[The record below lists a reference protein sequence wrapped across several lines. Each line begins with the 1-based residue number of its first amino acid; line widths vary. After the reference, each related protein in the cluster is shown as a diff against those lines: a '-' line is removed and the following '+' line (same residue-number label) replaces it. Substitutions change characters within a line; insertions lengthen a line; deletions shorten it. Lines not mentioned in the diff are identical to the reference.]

1 MRQRARWLLGAAL
14 LGAMGCGDGGTA
26 PPDDN
31 DGARLASQ
39 FERLADSVGGAGLS
53 ATAEA
58 LRHAAEI
65 VRLTG
70 HATPVTLTIDGASRS
85 FLAVAEQLDIPTLQ
99 CTWPSD
105 SGVAPPGDTVIV
117 QPGDSGANDPM
128 PMAMDSMTPP
138 SPGSPGECVDVGTF
152 SMRTLIAWEPERM
165 AEVVRIVAD
174 AGSNDVGTGVPDVMT
189 GLPTNPAPA
198 EPPQPASPP
207 VPGDSAGGG
216 SGGGGSAGGGSTGGG
231 GRAAGGGG
239 RGGGYPGFMGEYL
252 VEDAGTWYAVEGSQ
266 SNALEASGGS
276 CSADR
281 ATFDWAEFRCE
292 AARFRFE
299 FSMRVEA
306 LRYPGPPTPVA
317 GMPGSPLDE
326 CRGPYDH
333 DGGDQRRR
341 GTAHRYRLDA
351 SPPAPA
357 RSVAAG
363 FRDRRTLTDLA
374 RIQKGVARHAAAFAD
389 ASPPRQTRAP
399 PARDRVS

>member
-117 QPGDSGANDPM
+117 QPGDSGATDPM

-174 AGSNDVGTGVPDVMT
+174 AGSNDVGTNVPDVMT
-189 GLPTNPAPA
+189 GLPTNPVPA

-216 SGGGGSAGGGSTGGG
+216 SGGGGSAGGGSTGSGG
-231 GRAAGGGG
+231 TGSGSGGSTGGG

-292 AARFRFE
+292 AAQFRFE

-317 GMPGSPLDE
+317 GMPGSPLESAGDHTITMAE
-326 CRGPYDH
+326 TSVDGARLTVIAWTPPPLPPPGP
-333 DGGDQRRR
+333 
-341 GTAHRYRLDA
+341 L
-351 SPPAPA
+351 PPDSAIVE
-357 RSVAAG
+357 R
-363 FRDRRTLTDLA
+363 
-374 RIQKGVARHAAAFAD
+374 
-389 ASPPRQTRAP
+389 
-399 PARDRVS
+399 

>member
-1 MRQRARWLLGAAL
+1 MVE
-14 LGAMGCGDGGTA
+14 T
-26 PPDDN
+26 N
-31 DGARLASQ
+31 
-39 FERLADSVGGAGLS
+39 
-53 ATAEA
+53 
-58 LRHAAEI
+58 
-65 VRLTG
+65 
-70 HATPVTLTIDGASRS
+70 
-85 FLAVAEQLDIPTLQ
+85 
-99 CTWPSD
+99 
-105 SGVAPPGDTVIV
+105 
-117 QPGDSGANDPM
+117 
-128 PMAMDSMTPP
+128 
-138 SPGSPGECVDVGTF
+138 
-152 SMRTLIAWEPERM
+152 
-165 AEVVRIVAD
+165 
-174 AGSNDVGTGVPDVMT
+174 VPDVMT
-189 GLPTNPAPA
+189 GLPTNT
-198 EPPQPASPP
+198 EPPPNRLSPLRRRSQATRP
-207 VPGDSAGGG
+207 EAGAVG
-216 SGGGGSAGGGSTGGG
+216 AGVLEAGAPEAGAPEAEGST
-231 GRAAGGGG
+231 GGG

-317 GMPGSPLDE
+317 GMPGSPLE
-326 CRGPYDH
+326 SAGGPCDH

-341 GTAHRYRLDA
+341 GTAHRYRVDA

-374 RIQKGVARHAAAFAD
+374 RIQEGVARHAAAFAD

-399 PARDRVS
+399 PARHRVS